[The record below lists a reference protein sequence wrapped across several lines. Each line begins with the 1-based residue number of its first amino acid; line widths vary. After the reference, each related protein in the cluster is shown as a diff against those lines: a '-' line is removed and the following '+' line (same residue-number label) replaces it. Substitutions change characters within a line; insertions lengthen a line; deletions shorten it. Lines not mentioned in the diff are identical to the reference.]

1 MGWNGMGVG
10 LRLEGIGSWDEG
22 CETSI
27 REAGKEL
34 NLKGI
39 YAVPL

>member
-1 MGWNGMGVG
+1 MGWY
-10 LRLEGIGSWDEG
+10 GSWDEG

-27 REAGKEL
+27 REAAKEL